1 MRNHVLRSFLAGVAA
16 AFTLVSASAQS
27 AAPPEKVALTNVRI
41 ITVSGEEIPK
51 GTILIESG
59 KITAVGTDVELP
71 YDAMEVDLEGKV
83 VMPGLI
89 DPQSWNGLDI
99 ANESQSVVPF
109 LDVYDAMDPSRLS
122 FEEALRDGITTVHV
136 TQGHNTVIG
145 GQTRVVRPIGLS
157 VDEMTVAPSVALKMS
172 MSPRGNS
179 DRMRHVATFR
189 ETFLELDD
197 YLARLAERKYEEKLA
212 AEDKKVDVGPA
223 EARER
228 GKELITDQ
236 DYDDQHANLVRLRRG
251 DIDAWIYIGNAMD
264 VAPAVKLAVDQGF
277 LKNTVFIAGSETF
290 RAMGEL
296 KEAGRPVVL
305 PEQLTYRERDE
316 ITGEIEEYF
325 LPKLY
330 HDAGLMFALQPNPNN
345 SIAERYLTYQAALC
359 VRNGIPRNVALK
371 AITLNPATMLG
382 LGDRLGSIEV
392 GKTANLTVYSGD
404 PLDFN
409 SWVEHVYID
418 GILAY
423 DRAKDPRL
431 TELLKA
437 EEKNKQ
443 DAAAKEAAEKP
454 AAPEGDAKPAEG
466 DGNGNGG
473 GDGNGNGNG
482 DGGNG
487 R

>member
-1 MRNHVLRSFLAGVAA
+1 MRNHVLRSFLAGAVAA
-16 AFTLVSASAQS
+16 VSMALTAVSQ
-27 AAPPEKVALTNVRI
+27 APPEKLALTGARI
-41 ITVSGEEIPK
+41 ITVSGRDIPS
-51 GTILIESG
+51 GTILIEGG
-59 KITAVGTDVELP
+59 KITAVGTDVEIP

-83 VMPGLI
+83 IMPGLI
-89 DPQSWNGLDI
+89 DPQSWSGLDI
-99 ANESQSVVPF
+99 ANESQPVAPF
-109 LDVYDAMDPSRLS
+109 LDVYDAIDPSRLF
-122 FEEALRDGITTVHV
+122 FEDSLRDGVTTVHV
-136 TQGHNTVIG
+136 TQAHNTVIG
-145 GQTRVVRPIGLS
+145 AQTRVVRPIGLS
-157 VDEMTVAPSVALKMS
+157 VDEMTVAPRIALKMA
-172 MSPRGNS
+172 MSPRSGF
-179 DRMRHVATFR
+179 DRMRQVATFR

-197 YLARLAERKYEEKLA
+197 YLERLAERKYEEKLA
-212 AEDKKVDVGPA
+212 AEKKNMDVGPA

-236 DYDDQHANLVRLRRG
+236 DYDDAHANLVRLRRG
-251 DIDAWIYIGNAMD
+251 DIAAWMYVGNAMD
-264 VAPAVKLAVDQGF
+264 VAPAVKVAVDQGF
-277 LKNTVFIAGSETF
+277 LKNTVFIVGNETF

-305 PEQLTYRERDE
+305 PEQLIYRERDE
-316 ITGEIEEYF
+316 ITGEIEEF
-325 LPKLY
+325 FQPKLY
-330 HDAGLMFALQPNPNN
+330 HDAGLMFALQPNPNS

-359 VRNGIPRNVALK
+359 VRNGIPREAALK

-392 GKTANLTVYSGD
+392 GKTANLAVYSGD

-431 TELLKA
+431 KELLKV
-437 EEKNKQ
+437 EEKNRQ

-454 AAPEGDAKPAEG
+454 AAEGEGEGAGAEG
-466 DGNGNGG
+466 DGNGNGT
-473 GDGNGNGNG
+473 DNG
-482 DGGNG
+482 DGGSG